1 MDIRTTAKIPAAYTY
16 FGQFIDHDLTSEAY
30 TPADSGPLE
39 PRDLPN
45 LRRHWLNLDCLYGD
59 TPGKDAN
66 IYEDDEVS
74 FRVGNPLFDV
84 PLGADCIPRVADHRN
99 LENPLVRQV
108 HAMFLLLH
116 NAALTEIP
124 GSLPASVRLRAARR
138 RVCHQY
144 QWLVRHDFLPMICEP
159 DTYASILNGALIDWD
174 GRFSIPTEFARA
186 AFRFGHSMVRDSY
199 TLTAPTNFSLKC
211 LLRVKPT
218 RPLRR
223 GMAIRW
229 GTFAGPSSSEH
240 AARINTEIACELF
253 HVPDH
258 SVRLYR
264 SIARETGEIALP
276 WLTLRR
282 GVAALL
288 PCGQTVTEI
297 LGTKPIDPNPDLWAN
312 LAAVQLEKET
322 PLWYYLLLEA
332 ASLEDGRCLGPV
344 GSRIIAETIE
354 GALWAN
360 PDSYLRCYGRDW
372 LPEPWLDRSSGRWR
386 QIVNLYDLA
395 VVVGLAP

>member
-1 MDIRTTAKIPAAYTY
+1 MDTRTLGSIPAAYTY

-59 TPGKDAN
+59 RPGTDTN
-66 IYEDDEVS
+66 IYEDDKVS
-74 FRVGNPLFDV
+74 FRVGDPLFDV
-84 PLGADCIPRVADHRN
+84 PLVAGIPRVADHRN
-99 LENPLVRQV
+99 LENPLIRQV

-116 NAALTEIP
+116 NAAVKEIS
-124 GSLPASVRLRAARR
+124 GSLPAPVRLRAARR

-144 QWLVRHDFLPMICEP
+144 QWLVRHDFLAMICEP
-159 DTYASILNGALIDWD
+159 DTYTSILDGPLINWD

-199 TLTAPTNFSLKC
+199 SLTAPTNFSLADFFN
-211 LLRVKPT
+211 LEPRD
-218 RPLRR
+218 PLPP
-223 GMAIRW
+223 GMAIPW
-229 GTFAGPSSSEH
+229 KNFAGPNTSEH
-240 AARINTEIACELF
+240 AAKINTEIACELF

-264 SIARETGEIALP
+264 SIAREAREIALP
-276 WLTLRR
+276 WLTLQR
-282 GVAALL
+282 GAAALL
-288 PCGQTVTEI
+288 ACGQTVTEI
-297 LGTKPIDPNPDLWAN
+297 LGAQPIDPDPKLWAN
-312 LAAVQLEKET
+312 LASVQLEKGT

-332 ASLEDGRCLGPV
+332 QSLEEGRCLGPV
-344 GSRIIAETIE
+344 GSRIVAETIE
-354 GALWAN
+354 GTLWAN

-372 LPEPWLDRSSGRWR
+372 VPEPWLDRVNGRWR

-395 VVVGLAP
+395 VVVGLVS